1 MSNPN
6 IVYIFF
12 DDLGYGDI
20 SYLNPESKIQTP
32 NMDRLSSEGMCSTD
46 VHSCSAVC
54 SPSRYGVLTGRYC
67 WRTRLQNGVLNGY
80 SEPLIEPERL
90 TVASLLKQHGYHTAC
105 IGKWH
110 VGLNWTRK
118 KGVQNLEDYRLGW
131 DRGEAI
137 DFTQPFTGGP

>member
-1 MSNPN
+1 MPNPN

-20 SYLNPESKIQTP
+20 SYLNPESKIHTP

-80 SEPLIEPERL
+80 SEPSSNP
-90 TVASLLKQHGYHTAC
+90 TA
-105 IGKWH
+105 
-110 VGLNWTRK
+110 
-118 KGVQNLEDYRLGW
+118 
-131 DRGEAI
+131 
-137 DFTQPFTGGP
+137 

>member
-32 NMDRLSSEGMCSTD
+32 NIDRLSAEGMCFTD

-80 SEPLIEPERL
+80 SDP
-90 TVASLLKQHGYHTAC
+90 SLNPTA
-105 IGKWH
+105 
-110 VGLNWTRK
+110 
-118 KGVQNLEDYRLGW
+118 
-131 DRGEAI
+131 
-137 DFTQPFTGGP
+137 